1 MAESEALKASN
12 IMSESIANLQ
22 EQVDMFEK
30 KKLHD
35 IMQIFLNFASTEI
48 AFHAK
53 ALGVYTK
60 IYREIANID
69 KQEDFKVIYYI

>member
-12 IMSESIANLQ
+12 LMAQSIANLQ
-22 EQVDMFEK
+22 EQVDLFEK

-35 IMQIFLNFASTEI
+35 IRQIFLNFASTEI

-53 ALGVYTK
+53 ALEVYTK
-60 IYREIANID
+60 IYREIASID
-69 KQEDFKVIYYI
+69 TEEDFKVI